1 VPRIAEFTDAT
12 ARGSLHDVAVHNTDR
27 ILTTHVGSL
36 VRPPEFRRILE
47 ARRDGGPFDQA
58 EYERVLRRSVIDVVR
73 KQAQAGVDVVSD
85 GEFGKSI
92 HWAAYVLKRLSGL
105 EYRETGYFDASPM
118 RRSKDMIEFPDF
130 YPEYMAN
137 QGFENEG
144 AGGWHCVGELTYTG
158 QDELRRDIDNLK
170 AGLAEV
176 DVVGGFLPVV
186 APASVAGIDPGEGPY
201 ATEEEFIYAV
211 AEALRVEYTTIL
223 DAGLT
228 LQIDDAFLPW
238 TYDLMV
244 PPATMEEYR
253 AWAQLRVD
261 ALNHALRGLPEERI
275 RYHICWGSFNV
286 PHVGDVPAKD
296 IIDLVLQ
303 VRASSY
309 LIEMAN
315 PRHEHEWR
323 VWEDVRLPD
332 GKVLIPGVITH
343 QTNVVEH
350 PELVAERLTRLARLV
365 GRENVQGG
373 TDCGFSQGPF
383 AARVHESIQW
393 AKLRS
398 LSEGAEIATRE
409 LWGAGVPA

>member
-1 VPRIAEFTDAT
+1 M
-12 ARGSLHDVAVHNTDR
+12 HNTDR
-27 ILTTHVGSL
+27 LLTTHVGSL
-36 VRPPEFRRILE
+36 VRPPAFRAILE
-47 ARRDGGPFDQA
+47 ARRDGGHFDDA
-58 EYERVLRRSVIDVVR
+58 GYERALRQAVIDVVR
-73 KQAQAGVDVVSD
+73 GQADAGIDIVSD

-92 HWAAYVLKRLSGL
+92 HWAAYVNKRLGGL
-105 EYRETGYFDASPM
+105 EYRPTGYFDASPM
-118 RRSKDMIEFPDF
+118 AQSRDMIEFPDF
-130 YPEYMAN
+130 YPQYMAS

-144 AGGWHCVGELTYTG
+144 AGGWHCVDTLRYTG
-158 QDELRRDIDNLK
+158 QDELQRDIANLQ

-176 DVVGGFLPVV
+176 DVVAGFLPVV
-186 APASVAGIDPGEGPY
+186 APASVAGVAWDESPY
-201 ATEEEFIYAV
+201 ATEEEFVFAIADV
-211 AEALRVEYTTIL
+211 LRVEYEAIL
-223 DAGLT
+223 DAGLI
-228 LQIDDAFLPW
+228 LQVDDAFLPW

-244 PPATMEEYR
+244 PPASMEDYR
-253 AWAQLRVD
+253 RWAQLRID
-261 ALNHALRGLPEERI
+261 ALNHALRGLPADRV

-286 PHVGDVPAKD
+286 PHVGDVPARD

-303 VRASSY
+303 VDAGSY

-323 VWEDVRLPD
+323 LWEDVKLPD

-350 PELVAERLTRLARLV
+350 PELVEERLVRLARLV
-365 GRENVQGG
+365 GRENVLGG

-398 LSEGAEIATRE
+398 LAEGAS
-409 LWGAGVPA
+409 LAGRSLFPNVQDRAVGRA